1 MGRGR
6 RPCKDTE
13 QPAAQLENAECVVWP
28 NCSVLEAAD
37 QETAPMGMSC
47 GGGGGGGWP
56 QAVEQPQRESES
68 SALSQAELSVLLN
81 AHSRNSETGV
91 PGLTMN

>member
-1 MGRGR
+1 MMGRGR

-37 QETAPMGMSC
+37 QETAPTGMS
-47 GGGGGGGWP
+47 
-56 QAVEQPQRESES
+56 REREM
-68 SALSQAELSVLLN
+68 A
-81 AHSRNSETGV
+81 TGSGTA
-91 PGLTMN
+91 PKGR

>member
-1 MGRGR
+1 MCCVAKLFSIRSS
-6 RPCKDTE
+6 RPGNGTNGHE
-13 QPAAQLENAECVVWP
+13 W
-28 NCSVLEAAD
+28 
-37 QETAPMGMSC
+37 
-47 GGGGGGGWP
+47 GGGWP

>member
-1 MGRGR
+1 MMGRGR

-37 QETAPMGMSC
+37 QETAPTGMSREREMAHRQWNSPK
-47 GGGGGGGWP
+47 GK
-56 QAVEQPQRESES
+56 VNHQPYLGQ
-68 SALSQAELSVLLN
+68 N
-81 AHSRNSETGV
+81 
-91 PGLTMN
+91 